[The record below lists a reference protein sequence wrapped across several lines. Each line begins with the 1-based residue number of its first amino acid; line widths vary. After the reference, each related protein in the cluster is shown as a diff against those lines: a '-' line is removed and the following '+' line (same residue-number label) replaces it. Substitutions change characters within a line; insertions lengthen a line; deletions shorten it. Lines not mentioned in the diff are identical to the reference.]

1 MIPWILLL
9 GTAALLGLGAI
20 FYFYLITRVR
30 RFSFLR
36 RLAEKHRA
44 LSWLIA
50 IAAVASLFLLWS
62 VNLYAVVIAVLYTA
76 LIWLLCDLAAWI
88 VRRIRKTEP
97 KRYWAGAAAVALS
110 AILLISG
117 WIAAHR
123 VRRTHYEVQT
133 DRIEAPL
140 RIALIADSHLGVTLD
155 GAAFAK
161 ELRRIEAEQPDLLV
175 IAGDF
180 VDDDSEKADLV
191 RACEALGTFSAPY
204 GVYYVYGNHDD
215 GYGRYRDFT
224 PLELREAL
232 ESNGVVILEDEAA
245 QLRSDVTLIGRRDR
259 SSKDRRSAE
268 ALLKSVGAETYNIL
282 LDHQPNDYA
291 AEAAAGANLVLSG
304 HTHGGHVF
312 PAGQIGI
319 LLGANDAIYG
329 RTVRGDTTFII
340 TSGISGWAI
349 PFKIGAVSEYVIIDL
364 IPKGAKP

>member
-9 GTAALLGLGAI
+9 GTAALLGLCAI
-20 FYFYLITRVR
+20 FYLITRVR
-30 RFSFLR
+30 RFSFLG

-161 ELRRIEAEQPDLLV
+161 ELRRIEAEQL
-175 IAGDF
+175 
-180 VDDDSEKADLV
+180 ADRHHL
-191 RACEALGTFSAPY
+191 
-204 GVYYVYGNHDD
+204 
-215 GYGRYRDFT
+215 
-224 PLELREAL
+224 
-232 ESNGVVILEDEAA
+232 EAA
-245 QLRSDVTLIGRRDR
+245 FLQLLFPFHFTDNSLCRFQGNGIDGFLTSRVVCRS
-259 SSKDRRSAE
+259 E
-268 ALLKSVGAETYNIL
+268 MH
-282 LDHQPNDYA
+282 HQQSIMF
-291 AEAAAGANLVLSG
+291 LC
-304 HTHGGHVF
+304 
-312 PAGQIGI
+312 PAGC
-319 LLGANDAIYG
+319 
-329 RTVRGDTTFII
+329 RTQ
-340 TSGISGWAI
+340 
-349 PFKIGAVSEYVIIDL
+349 EH
-364 IPKGAKP
+364 